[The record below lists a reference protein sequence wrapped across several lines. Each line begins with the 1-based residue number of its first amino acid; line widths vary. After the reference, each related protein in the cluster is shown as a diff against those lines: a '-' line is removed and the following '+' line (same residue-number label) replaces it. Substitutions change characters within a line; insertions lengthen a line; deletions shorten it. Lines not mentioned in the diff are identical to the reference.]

1 MYYCTADGNVALGTK
16 KHNNMKAQNEFTIA
30 DALKIQRQHLKEW
43 RSVLNRETYERL
55 SYLLDER
62 NARGYESP
70 YDVVRGNQLSTI
82 VSNLALQN
90 TGQQDP
96 STKLIY

>member
-1 MYYCTADGNVALGTK
+1 MKRMQKTI
-16 KHNNMKAQNEFTIA
+16 NMKTQNEFTMS
-30 DALKIQRQHLKEW
+30 DALKIQRQHLKELKT
-43 RSVLNRETYERL
+43 VLNRETYERL

-70 YDVVRGNQLSTI
+70 YDVVRGNMLNSI

-96 STKLIY
+96 STTLIY

>member
-1 MYYCTADGNVALGTK
+1 MNISEKT
-16 KHNNMKAQNEFTIA
+16 FTMS
-30 DALKIQRQHLKEW
+30 DALKIQRQHLKEFK
-43 RSVLNRETYERL
+43 SVLNSKTYERL

-70 YDVVRGNQLSTI
+70 YDVVRGNQMSSI

-96 STKLIY
+96 NTTLIY